1 MMRTIKVELGDRSY
15 DIVIGNGAAE
25 LLNDVV
31 GSRRALM
38 VFDDRTM
45 ELYSKKFS
53 AAEELK
59 FSFGR
64 GEKDKTVEKM
74 VSICRAAVRANLNRS
89 GVLVAVGGGVT
100 GDMTGFAA
108 GILLRGVNF
117 IQMPTSLLAMVDSSV
132 GGKTAVDLPEGKNLV
147 GVFHQPQAVLIDT
160 GFLSTLPDEELR
172 CGMAEVIKMAAG
184 FDAGFFAGLEACAS
198 DLAKVTTFMPHADKV
213 IARCCE
219 LKADVVRR
227 DEKESVSGVRELL
240 NFGHTFGHAIETL
253 SNFELSHGEC
263 VAIGM
268 VIAGQAALMRNMWSC
283 EWQARLVAMLEKA
296 GLPTLPP
303 ENMKFDDILQLM
315 RRDKKNRDGR
325 IALILPES
333 LGTLTVRRDFSDV
346 ELRQVWEAVHD

>member
-1 MMRTIKVELGDRSY
+1 MMKTIRVELGDRSY
-15 DIVIGNGAAE
+15 DIIIGNGAAE
-25 LLNDVV
+25 LLDNVV

-45 ELYSKKFS
+45 ELYGKKFS
-53 AAEELK
+53 AADELK

-74 VSICRAAVRANLNRS
+74 VSICRAAVNANLNRS

-160 GFLSTLPDEELR
+160 GFLSTLSDEELR

-184 FDAGFFAGLEACAS
+184 FDTEFFAALETCAE
-198 DLAKVTTFMPHADKV
+198 DLAQVATFLPNADKV

-325 IALILPES
+325 IALILPEAPGS
-333 LGTLTVRRDFSDV
+333 LTVRRDFSDT
-346 ELRQVWEAVHD
+346 ELRQVWEALYD

>member
-1 MMRTIKVELGDRSY
+1 MMKTIRVELGDRSY
-15 DIVIGNGAAE
+15 DIIIGNGAAE
-25 LLNDVV
+25 LLDNVV

-45 ELYSKKFS
+45 ELYGKKFS
-53 AAEELK
+53 AADELK

-74 VSICRAAVRANLNRS
+74 VSICRAAVNANLNRS

-160 GFLSTLPDEELR
+160 GFLSTLSDEELR

-184 FDAGFFAGLEACAS
+184 FDTEFFAALETCAE
-198 DLAKVTTFMPHADKV
+198 DLAQVATFLPNADKV

-268 VIAGQAALMRNMWSC
+268 VIAGQAALMRFLLSFFVMNGASE
-283 EWQARLVAMLEKA
+283 EWL
-296 GLPTLPP
+296 LPT
-303 ENMKFDDILQLM
+303 
-315 RRDKKNRDGR
+315 
-325 IALILPES
+325 S
-333 LGTLTVRRDFSDV
+333 
-346 ELRQVWEAVHD
+346 